1 MGPAR
6 HLSLP
11 SGHPLA
17 QGRRER
23 AERRYIVEFVV
34 DGLSLSRSLSPYTQ
48 YWSCECSKWTVFT
61 RHVYADTHSR
71 TSAVFYSSSYV
82 AVIALLITSNIH
94 LRCMHR
100 GWLYKTIIRTRLFF
114 PPIISLAQD
123 ASRKNRFSKGRTAE
137 KLWSISNMMKKE
149 RYINNLDGFFHH
161 NFHKDL
167 IWNNEYTRVCVFS
180 SENTSFNCF
189 TSII

>member
-1 MGPAR
+1 MCWGTCWICCRQGNVIKIMGPAR

-34 DGLSLSRSLSPYTQ
+34 DGLSLSLSGSLYTQ

-71 TSAVFYSSSYV
+71 TSAVFYSSSCV

-94 LRCMHR
+94 LRCMR
-100 GWLYKTIIRTRLFF
+100 AEADYTKLLFAQASFSLQLFPLRKTRWGK
-114 PPIISLAQD
+114 SL
-123 ASRKNRFSKGRTAE
+123 
-137 KLWSISNMMKKE
+137 
-149 RYINNLDGFFHH
+149 
-161 NFHKDL
+161 
-167 IWNNEYTRVCVFS
+167 
-180 SENTSFNCF
+180 
-189 TSII
+189 